1 MDIEV
6 KLSDKLLVSFIEP
19 KEIMKMIQSLEVKPS
34 MLGKANTAL
43 QIALIILSI
52 CRPIWGIP
60 SVQLFLPLEG
70 IVSCTTVATLF
81 SYAFTVNKSLKWSS
95 SNTNPSLQTI
105 GDCPRLENE
114 ENNIKKEE
122 NTAEEDVDRQTN

>member
-1 MDIEV
+1 MRMV
-6 KLSDKLLVSFIEP
+6 K
-19 KEIMKMIQSLEVKPS
+19 SLEVKPS
-34 MLGKANTAL
+34 MLGKTNTAL

-70 IVSCTTVATLF
+70 LVSCTTVATLF

-95 SNTNPSLQTI
+95 PNKEQPLPTMENRPSVEMGESNS
-105 GDCPRLENE
+105 
-114 ENNIKKEE
+114 KKEE
-122 NTAEEDVDRQTN
+122 DTAEEDESKHMN

>member
-1 MDIEV
+1 
-6 KLSDKLLVSFIEP
+6 
-19 KEIMKMIQSLEVKPS
+19 MIKSLEVKPS
-34 MLGKANTAL
+34 MLGKTNTAL

-95 SNTNPSLQTI
+95 PNTQQPLPAVEDRPNLEQAESNSQK
-105 GDCPRLENE
+105 G
-114 ENNIKKEE
+114 
-122 NTAEEDVDRQTN
+122 EDEGKQSS